1 MLLHETIMARSS
13 RLASRQF
20 GIDRRLRPPRPC
32 VVAGPFNGSSAS
44 PPTPW
49 SFSHDAASLHRRR
62 GGEPRVGGSTAVDA
76 IRHMGGGDAGR
87 MIRSVNSL
95 RDVGL
100 DSRRDGHGIK
110 VGSLELAIG
119 DLF

>member
-1 MLLHETIMARSS
+1 MSSSLSRST
-13 RLASRQF
+13 RWDD
-20 GIDRRLRPPRPC
+20 GCPRHP
-32 VVAGPFNGSSAS
+32 
-44 PPTPW
+44 
-49 SFSHDAASLHRRR
+49 HRRR
-62 GGEPRVGGSTAVDA
+62 GGEPRVWGSTAVDA